1 MAHNRVAVAVIHG
14 MGNQS
19 TTRPALNTITFSADL
34 YSGVKSKFTA
44 FDEHVAWREISWA
57 DILYDSQQGYF
68 DRAFGGRDFRHH
80 KWNWVRDYVIHNL
93 GDPAAYF
100 KSTDVNAY
108 AYRAV
113 HERVAE
119 TISELERQ
127 AGAGTPLLIF
137 AHSLG
142 GHIMSNYIYDAQ
154 KFATTGKP
162 AVVQMATEFEKLRTF
177 CGILTFGC
185 NIPVFTFGFHPADL
199 VPIAPPRSQA
209 RAKLKTWWM
218 NVNDRD
224 DVLSMP
230 LAAIGEHYKAL
241 ADDRQLRDVW
251 IDAGPFWTSW
261 SPMSHNDYWKDPK
274 FHDIAADMIA
284 KALKIGPM

>member
-1 MAHNRVAVAVIHG
+1 MAHNRVGVAVIHG
-14 MGNQS
+14 TGNQS

-57 DILYDSQQGYF
+57 DILYESQQGYF
-68 DRAFGGRDFRHH
+68 DRAFGGRDFRHY

-100 KSTDVNAY
+100 KSTDTNAY

-142 GHIMSNYIYDAQ
+142 GHIMSNYIYNAQ

-177 CGILTFGC
+177 CGILTFEC
-185 NIPVFTFGFHPADL
+185 NIPVFTFG
-199 VPIAPPRSQA
+199 
-209 RAKLKTWWM
+209 
-218 NVNDRD
+218 
-224 DVLSMP
+224 MP
-230 LAAIGEHYKAL
+230 LAAIGEDYKAL

-251 IDAGPFWTSW
+251 IDAGPFWRSW